1 MADSLPSRQARP
13 SHDPF
18 EVSERAADY
27 VTVTSSARSA
37 GEPSVPAPVRKA
49 PLAFAGIRHRLESE
63 EASKGGHAERQS
75 ELPPCT
81 YVQ

>member
-1 MADSLPSRQARP
+1 MSNSLPSRGVRQR
-13 SHDPF
+13 HDPF

-37 GEPSVPAPVRKA
+37 NEPPVSVAVRKA

-63 EASKGGHAERQS
+63 EASRGGRPERQS
-75 ELPPCT
+75 E
-81 YVQ
+81 